1 MNKRTPSNDRQAA
14 RRHHKKHGDM
24 NGETCLLS
32 ECRLH
37 YPGVKSIRP
46 PLYFIEYTDR
56 QRWENLHRVGNEPAH
71 PVDFRVYQDIQT
83 LRAARRV
90 VSRLLKQWEFAQ
102 PCIHRRT
109 YFIERHGGMWDYSSD
124 IVEETS

>member
-1 MNKRTPSNDRQAA
+1 MSKRTPSNDRQAA

-24 NGETCLLS
+24 HGDTCLLS

-56 QRWENLHRVGNEPAH
+56 ERWEELHRSGEEPAD
-71 PVDFRVYQDIQT
+71 PIDFRAYQDTRT
-83 LRAARRV
+83 LREAHSLVR
-90 VSRLLKQWEFAQ
+90 RLLKQWEFAQ
-102 PCIHRRT
+102 PSISRRT
-109 YFIERHGGMWDYSSD
+109 YFIERYGGMWDWWC
-124 IVEETS
+124 EEVS